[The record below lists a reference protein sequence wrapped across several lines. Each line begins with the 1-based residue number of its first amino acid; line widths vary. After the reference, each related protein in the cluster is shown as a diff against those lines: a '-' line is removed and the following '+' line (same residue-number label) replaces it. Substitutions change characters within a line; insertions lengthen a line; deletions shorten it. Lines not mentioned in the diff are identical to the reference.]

1 METIRLLSLQTLLML
16 LLAGVGFIL
25 FKTGKISQEGSKS
38 LGNILICAVLPC
50 VIVKGFLVERTQA
63 RITGLLISLVGAA
76 VLLAVAVV
84 ISRLIFRRD
93 PIAAFGAAFSNPGF
107 FGIPL
112 ITAALGS
119 ENVFYIAAFIGL
131 LNLLQWTYGVA
142 LMTGKRGSLRL
153 SALVRAPFLIA
164 IVIGLILFFTA
175 LPLPGLLTDA
185 LGSVA
190 GLNTPLAMFTVG
202 VYLAQADW
210 KRMFTNIKLYAISS
224 VRLVVIP
231 LICLLLLWA
240 VPAEWLSVKLALL
253 IAVACPVGSNIAV
266 YAALHGKDSAYAAQ
280 SVVISTLLSVATLPA
295 LVGLANVLWSI
306 GG

>member
-50 VIVKGFLVERTQA
+50 VIVKGFLVERTPE
-63 RITGLLISLVGAA
+63 RTTGLLISLGAAA
-76 VLLAVAVV
+76 VLLGVSVL
-84 ISRLIFRRD
+84 ISRLFFRRD
-93 PIAAFGAAFSNPGF
+93 AIAAFGAAFSNPGF

-131 LNLLQWTYGVA
+131 LNLLQWTYGVS
-142 LMTGKRGSLRL
+142 LMTGKCGALRF
-153 SALVRAPFLIA
+153 SALIRAPFLIA

-175 LPLPGLLTDA
+175 PPLPSLLTDA
-185 LGSVA
+185 LGSIA

-202 VYLAQADW
+202 VYLAQANF
-210 KRMFTNIKLYAISS
+210 KQMFTRGRLYAVSA
-224 VRLVVIP
+224 VRLLIIP
-231 LICLLLLWA
+231 AVCLLLLWPIPTA
-240 VPAEWLSVKLALL
+240 WQPVKTALL
-253 IAVACPVGSNIAV
+253 IAAACPVGSNIAV
-266 YAALHGKDSAYAAQ
+266 YAHLHGKDSAYAAQ
-280 SVVISTLLSVATLPA
+280 SVVVSTLFSVITLPL
-295 LVGLANVLWSI
+295 LVGLAGLLWNL
-306 GG
+306 

>member
-50 VIVKGFLVERTQA
+50 VIVKGFLVERTPE
-63 RITGLLISLVGAA
+63 RTTGLLISLGAAA
-76 VLLAVAVV
+76 VLLGVSVL
-84 ISRLIFRRD
+84 ISRLFFRRD
-93 PIAAFGAAFSNPGF
+93 AIAAFGAAFSNPGF

-131 LNLLQWTYGVA
+131 LNLLQWTYGVS
-142 LMTGKRGSLRL
+142 LMTGKRGALRF
-153 SALVRAPFLIA
+153 SALIRAPFLIA

-175 LPLPGLLTDA
+175 PPLPSLLTDA
-185 LGSVA
+185 LSSIT

-202 VYLAQADW
+202 VYLAQANF
-210 KRMFTNIKLYAISS
+210 KQMFTRGRLYAISA
-224 VRLVVIP
+224 VRLLIIP
-231 LICLLLLWA
+231 AVCLLLLWP
-240 VPAEWLSVKLALL
+240 VPAAWQPVKTALL
-253 IAVACPVGSNIAV
+253 IAAACPVGSNIAV
-266 YAALHGKDSAYAAQ
+266 YAHLHGKDSAYAAQ
-280 SVVISTLLSVATLPA
+280 SVVVSTLFSVITLPL
-295 LVGLANVLWSI
+295 LVGLAGLLWNL
-306 GG
+306 

>member
-50 VIVKGFLVERTQA
+50 VIVKGFLVERTPE
-63 RITGLLISLVGAA
+63 RTTGLLISLGAAA
-76 VLLAVAVV
+76 VLLGVSVL
-84 ISRLIFRRD
+84 ISRLFFRRD
-93 PIAAFGAAFSNPGF
+93 AIAAFGAAFSNPGF

-131 LNLLQWTYGVA
+131 LNLLQWTYGVS
-142 LMTGKRGSLRL
+142 LMTGKRGALRF
-153 SALVRAPFLIA
+153 SALIRAPFLIA

-175 LPLPGLLTDA
+175 PPLPSLLTDA
-185 LGSVA
+185 LGSIA

-202 VYLAQADW
+202 VYLAQANF
-210 KRMFTNIKLYAISS
+210 KQMFTQGRLYAVSA
-224 VRLVVIP
+224 VRLLIIP
-231 LICLLLLWA
+231 AVCLLLLWPIPTA
-240 VPAEWLSVKLALL
+240 WQPVKTALL
-253 IAVACPVGSNIAV
+253 IAAACPVGSNIAV
-266 YAALHGKDSAYAAQ
+266 YAHLHGKDSAYAAQ
-280 SVVISTLLSVATLPA
+280 SVVVSTLFSVITLPL
-295 LVGLANVLWSI
+295 LVGLAGLLWNL
-306 GG
+306 

>member
-50 VIVKGFLVERTQA
+50 VIVKGFLVERTPE
-63 RITGLLISLVGAA
+63 RTTGLLISLGAAA
-76 VLLAVAVV
+76 VLLGVSVL
-84 ISRLIFRRD
+84 ISRLFFRRD
-93 PIAAFGAAFSNPGF
+93 AIAAFGAAFSNPGF

-131 LNLLQWTYGVA
+131 LNLLQWTYGVS
-142 LMTGKRGSLRL
+142 LMTGKRGALRF
-153 SALVRAPFLIA
+153 SALIRAPFLIA

-175 LPLPGLLTDA
+175 PPLPSLFTDA
-185 LGSVA
+185 LGSIT

-202 VYLAQADW
+202 VYLAQANF
-210 KRMFTNIKLYAISS
+210 KQMFTRGRLYAVSA
-224 VRLVVIP
+224 VRLLIIP
-231 LICLLLLWA
+231 AVCLLLLWPIPTA
-240 VPAEWLSVKLALL
+240 WQPVKTALL
-253 IAVACPVGSNIAV
+253 IAAACPVGSNIAV
-266 YAALHGKDSAYAAQ
+266 YAHLHGKDSAYAAQ
-280 SVVISTLLSVATLPA
+280 SVVVSTLFSVITLPL
-295 LVGLANVLWSI
+295 LVGLAGLLWNL
-306 GG
+306 

>member
-50 VIVKGFLVERTQA
+50 VIVKGFLVERTPE
-63 RITGLLISLVGAA
+63 RTTSLLISLGAAA
-76 VLLAVAVV
+76 VLLGVSVL
-84 ISRLIFRRD
+84 ISRLFFRRD
-93 PIAAFGAAFSNPGF
+93 AIAAFGAAFSNPGF

-131 LNLLQWTYGVA
+131 LNLLQWTYGVS
-142 LMTGKRGSLRL
+142 LMTGKRGALRF
-153 SALVRAPFLIA
+153 SALIRAPFLIA

-175 LPLPGLLTDA
+175 PPLPSLFTDA
-185 LGSVA
+185 LGSIA

-202 VYLAQADW
+202 IYLAQADF
-210 KRMFTNIKLYAISS
+210 KQMFTQGRLYAISA
-224 VRLVVIP
+224 VRLLIIP
-231 LICLLLLWA
+231 AVCLLLLWP
-240 VPAEWLSVKLALL
+240 VPAAWQPVKTALL
-253 IAVACPVGSNIAV
+253 IAAACPVGSNIAV
-266 YAALHGKDSAYAAQ
+266 YAHLHGKDSAYAAQ
-280 SVVISTLLSVATLPA
+280 SVVVSTLFSVITLPL
-295 LVGLANVLWSI
+295 LVGLAGLLWNL
-306 GG
+306 

>member
-50 VIVKGFLVERTQA
+50 VIVKGFLVERTPE
-63 RITGLLISLVGAA
+63 RTTGLLISLGAAA
-76 VLLAVAVV
+76 VLLGVSVL
-84 ISRLIFRRD
+84 ISRLFFRRD
-93 PIAAFGAAFSNPGF
+93 AIAAFGAAFSNPGF

-131 LNLLQWTYGVA
+131 LNLLQWTYGVS
-142 LMTGKRGSLRL
+142 LMTGKRGALRF
-153 SALVRAPFLIA
+153 SALIRAPFLIA

-175 LPLPGLLTDA
+175 PPLPSLFTDA
-185 LGSVA
+185 LGSIA

-202 VYLAQADW
+202 VYLAQANF
-210 KRMFTNIKLYAISS
+210 KQMFTRGRLYAISA
-224 VRLVVIP
+224 VRLLIIP
-231 LICLLLLWA
+231 AVCLLLLWP
-240 VPAEWLSVKLALL
+240 VPAAWQPVKTALL
-253 IAVACPVGSNIAV
+253 IAAACPVGSNIAV
-266 YAALHGKDSAYAAQ
+266 YAHLHGKDSAYAAQ
-280 SVVISTLLSVATLPA
+280 SVVVSTLFSVITLPL
-295 LVGLANVLWSI
+295 LVGLAGLLWNL
-306 GG
+306 

>member
-50 VIVKGFLVERTQA
+50 VIVKGFLVERTPE
-63 RITGLLISLVGAA
+63 RTTSLLISLGAAA
-76 VLLAVAVV
+76 VLLGVSVL
-84 ISRLIFRRD
+84 ISRLFFRRD
-93 PIAAFGAAFSNPGF
+93 AIAAFGAAFSNPGF

-131 LNLLQWTYGVA
+131 LNLLQWTYGVS
-142 LMTGKRGSLRL
+142 LMTGKRGALRF
-153 SALVRAPFLIA
+153 SALIRAPFLIA

-175 LPLPGLLTDA
+175 PPLPSLLTDA
-185 LGSVA
+185 LGSIA

-202 VYLAQADW
+202 VYLAQANF
-210 KRMFTNIKLYAISS
+210 KQMFTQGRLYAVSA
-224 VRLVVIP
+224 VRLLIIP
-231 LICLLLLWA
+231 AVCLLLLWPIPTA
-240 VPAEWLSVKLALL
+240 WQPVKTALL
-253 IAVACPVGSNIAV
+253 IAAACPVGSNIAV
-266 YAALHGKDSAYAAQ
+266 YAHLHGKDSAYAAQ
-280 SVVISTLLSVATLPA
+280 SVVVSTLFSVITLPL
-295 LVGLANVLWSI
+295 LVGLAGLLWNL
-306 GG
+306 

>member
-50 VIVKGFLVERTQA
+50 VIVKGFLVERTPE
-63 RITGLLISLVGAA
+63 RTTSLLISLGAAA
-76 VLLAVAVV
+76 VLLGVSVL
-84 ISRLIFRRD
+84 ISRLFFRRD
-93 PIAAFGAAFSNPGF
+93 AIAAFGAAFSNPGF

-131 LNLLQWTYGVA
+131 LNLLQWTYGVS
-142 LMTGKRGSLRL
+142 LMTGKRGALRF
-153 SALVRAPFLIA
+153 SALIRAPFLIA

-175 LPLPGLLTDA
+175 PPLPSLFTDA
-185 LGSVA
+185 LGSIA

-202 VYLAQADW
+202 VYLAQANF
-210 KRMFTNIKLYAISS
+210 KQMFTRGRLYAISA
-224 VRLVVIP
+224 VRLLIIP
-231 LICLLLLWA
+231 AVCLLLLWP
-240 VPAEWLSVKLALL
+240 VPAAWQPVKTALL
-253 IAVACPVGSNIAV
+253 IAAACPVGSNIAV
-266 YAALHGKDSAYAAQ
+266 YAHLHGKDSAYAAQ
-280 SVVISTLLSVATLPA
+280 SVVVSTLFSVITLPL
-295 LVGLANVLWSI
+295 LVGLAGLLWNL
-306 GG
+306 

>member
-50 VIVKGFLVERTQA
+50 VIVKGFLVERTPE
-63 RITGLLISLVGAA
+63 RTTGLLISLGAAA
-76 VLLAVAVV
+76 VLLGVSVL
-84 ISRLIFRRD
+84 ISRLFFRRD
-93 PIAAFGAAFSNPGF
+93 TIAAFGAAFSNPGF

-131 LNLLQWTYGVA
+131 LNLLQWTYGVS
-142 LMTGKRGSLRL
+142 LMTGKRGALRF
-153 SALVRAPFLIA
+153 SALIRAPFLIA

-175 LPLPGLLTDA
+175 PPLPSLLTDA
-185 LGSVA
+185 LGSIA

-202 VYLAQADW
+202 VYLAQANF
-210 KRMFTNIKLYAISS
+210 KQMFTRGRLYAVSA
-224 VRLVVIP
+224 VRLLIIP
-231 LICLLLLWA
+231 AVCLLLLWPIPTA
-240 VPAEWLSVKLALL
+240 WQPVKTALL
-253 IAVACPVGSNIAV
+253 IAAACPVGSNIAV
-266 YAALHGKDSAYAAQ
+266 YAHLHGKDSAYAAQ
-280 SVVISTLLSVATLPA
+280 SVVVSTLFSVITLPL
-295 LVGLANVLWSI
+295 LVGLAGLLWNL
-306 GG
+306 

>member
-50 VIVKGFLVERTQA
+50 VIVKGFLVERTPE
-63 RITGLLISLVGAA
+63 RTTGLLISLGAA
-76 VLLAVAVV
+76 TVLLGVSVL
-84 ISRLIFRRD
+84 ISRLFFRRD
-93 PIAAFGAAFSNPGF
+93 AIAAFGAAFSNPGF

-131 LNLLQWTYGVA
+131 LNLLQWTYGVS
-142 LMTGKRGSLRL
+142 LMTGKRGALRF
-153 SALVRAPFLIA
+153 SALIRAPFLIA

-175 LPLPGLLTDA
+175 PPLPSLLTDA
-185 LGSVA
+185 LGSIA

-202 VYLAQADW
+202 VYLAQADF
-210 KRMFTNIKLYAISS
+210 KQMFTRGRLYAISA
-224 VRLVVIP
+224 VRLLIIP
-231 LICLLLLWA
+231 AVCLLLLWPIPTA
-240 VPAEWLSVKLALL
+240 WQPVKTALL
-253 IAVACPVGSNIAV
+253 IAAACPVGSNIAV
-266 YAALHGKDSAYAAQ
+266 YAHLHGKDSAYAAQ
-280 SVVISTLLSVATLPA
+280 SVVVSTLFSVITLPL
-295 LVGLANVLWSI
+295 LVGLAGLLWNL
-306 GG
+306 

>member
-50 VIVKGFLVERTQA
+50 VIVKGFLVERTPE
-63 RITGLLISLVGAA
+63 RTTGLLISLGAAA
-76 VLLAVAVV
+76 VLLGVSVL
-84 ISRLIFRRD
+84 ISRLFFCRD
-93 PIAAFGAAFSNPGF
+93 AIAAFGAAFSNPGF

-131 LNLLQWTYGVA
+131 LNLLQWTYGVS
-142 LMTGKRGSLRL
+142 LMTGKRGALRF
-153 SALVRAPFLIA
+153 SALIRAPFLIA

-175 LPLPGLLTDA
+175 PPLPSLLTDA
-185 LGSVA
+185 LSSIA

-202 VYLAQADW
+202 IYLAQADF
-210 KRMFTNIKLYAISS
+210 KQMFTQGRLYAISA
-224 VRLVVIP
+224 VRLLIIP
-231 LICLLLLWA
+231 AVCLLLLWPI
-240 VPAEWLSVKLALL
+240 PAAWQPVKTALL
-253 IAVACPVGSNIAV
+253 IAAACPVGSNIAV
-266 YAALHGKDSAYAAQ
+266 YAHLHGKDSAYAAQ
-280 SVVISTLLSVATLPA
+280 SVVVSTLFSVITLPL
-295 LVGLANVLWSI
+295 LVGLAGLLWNL
-306 GG
+306 

>member
-50 VIVKGFLVERTQA
+50 VIVKGFLVERTPE
-63 RITGLLISLVGAA
+63 RTTGLLISLGAAA
-76 VLLAVAVV
+76 VLLGVSVL
-84 ISRLIFRRD
+84 ISRLFFRRD
-93 PIAAFGAAFSNPGF
+93 TIAAFGAAFSNPGF

-131 LNLLQWTYGVA
+131 LNLLQWTYGVS
-142 LMTGKRGSLRL
+142 LMTGKRGALRF
-153 SALVRAPFLIA
+153 SALIRAPFLIA

-175 LPLPGLLTDA
+175 PPLPSLLTDA
-185 LGSVA
+185 LGSIA

-202 VYLAQADW
+202 VYLAQADF
-210 KRMFTNIKLYAISS
+210 KQMFTRGRLYAISV
-224 VRLVVIP
+224 VRLLIIP
-231 LICLLLLWA
+231 AVCLLLLWPI
-240 VPAEWLSVKLALL
+240 PAAWQPVKTALL
-253 IAVACPVGSNIAV
+253 IAAACPVGSNIAV
-266 YAALHGKDSAYAAQ
+266 YAHLHGKDSAYAAQ
-280 SVVISTLLSVATLPA
+280 SVVVSTLFSVITLPL
-295 LVGLANVLWSI
+295 LVGLAGLLWNL
-306 GG
+306 

>member
-50 VIVKGFLVERTQA
+50 VIVKGFLVERTPE
-63 RITGLLISLVGAA
+63 RTTGLLISLGAAA
-76 VLLAVAVV
+76 VLLGVSVL
-84 ISRLIFRRD
+84 ISRLFFRRD
-93 PIAAFGAAFSNPGF
+93 TIAAFGAAFSNPGF

-131 LNLLQWTYGVA
+131 LNLLQWTYGVS
-142 LMTGKRGSLRL
+142 LMTGKRGALRF
-153 SALVRAPFLIA
+153 SALIRAPFLIA

-175 LPLPGLLTDA
+175 PPLPSLFTDA
-185 LGSVA
+185 LGSIA

-202 VYLAQADW
+202 VYLAQANF
-210 KRMFTNIKLYAISS
+210 KQMFTRGRLYAVSA
-224 VRLVVIP
+224 VRLLIIP
-231 LICLLLLWA
+231 AVCLLLLWPIPTA
-240 VPAEWLSVKLALL
+240 WQPVKTALL
-253 IAVACPVGSNIAV
+253 IAAACPVGSNIAV
-266 YAALHGKDSAYAAQ
+266 YAHLHGKDSAYAAQ
-280 SVVISTLLSVATLPA
+280 SVVVSTLFSVITLPL
-295 LVGLANVLWSI
+295 LVGLAGLLWNL
-306 GG
+306 

>member
-50 VIVKGFLVERTQA
+50 VIVKGFLVERTPE
-63 RITGLLISLVGAA
+63 RTTGLLISLGAAA
-76 VLLAVAVV
+76 VLLGVSVL
-84 ISRLIFRRD
+84 ISRLFFRRD
-93 PIAAFGAAFSNPGF
+93 AIAAFGAAFSNPGF

-131 LNLLQWTYGVA
+131 LNLLQWTYGVS
-142 LMTGKRGSLRL
+142 LMTGKRGALRF
-153 SALVRAPFLIA
+153 SALIRAPFLIA

-175 LPLPGLLTDA
+175 PPLPSLLTDA
-185 LGSVA
+185 LSSIT

-202 VYLAQADW
+202 VYLAQADF
-210 KRMFTNIKLYAISS
+210 KQMFTRGRLYAISV
-224 VRLVVIP
+224 VRLLIIP
-231 LICLLLLWA
+231 AVCLLLLWPI
-240 VPAEWLSVKLALL
+240 PAAWQPVKTALL
-253 IAVACPVGSNIAV
+253 IAAACPVGSNIAV
-266 YAALHGKDSAYAAQ
+266 YAHLHGKDSAYAAQ
-280 SVVISTLLSVATLPA
+280 SVVVSTLFSVITLPL
-295 LVGLANVLWSI
+295 LVGLASLLWNL
-306 GG
+306 

>member
-50 VIVKGFLVERTQA
+50 VIVKGFLVERTPE
-63 RITGLLISLVGAA
+63 RTTGLLISLGAAA
-76 VLLAVAVV
+76 VLLGVSVL
-84 ISRLIFRRD
+84 ISRLFFRRD
-93 PIAAFGAAFSNPGF
+93 AIAAFGAAFSNPGF

-131 LNLLQWTYGVA
+131 LNLLQWTYGVS
-142 LMTGKRGSLRL
+142 LMTGKRGALRF
-153 SALVRAPFLIA
+153 SALIRAPFLIA

-175 LPLPGLLTDA
+175 PPLPSLLTDA
-185 LGSVA
+185 LGSIA

-202 VYLAQADW
+202 VYLAQANF
-210 KRMFTNIKLYAISS
+210 KQMFTRGRLYAVSA
-224 VRLVVIP
+224 VRLLIIP
-231 LICLLLLWA
+231 AVCLLLLWPIPTA
-240 VPAEWLSVKLALL
+240 WQPVKTALL
-253 IAVACPVGSNIAV
+253 IAAACPVGSNIAV
-266 YAALHGKDSAYAAQ
+266 YAHLHGKDSAYAAQ
-280 SVVISTLLSVATLPA
+280 SVVVSTLFSVITLPL
-295 LVGLANVLWSI
+295 LVGLAGLLWNL
-306 GG
+306 